1 MTLQTCDGTSKIRV
15 NLASWKSF
23 DDVKLRYEFDR
34 LVDWVLRNEEE
45 MSIYD
50 PTNPW
55 DVIEDAKSIIKSRG
69 LEEKVNNDWLFRER
83 PDEETEVIAVHTLNI
98 DGKTFTLTEV
108 APPKQ

>member
-1 MTLQTCDGTSKIRV
+1 MNRFRV
-15 NLASWKSF
+15 NLASWKKL
-23 DDVKLRYEFDR
+23 DDESLRYAFDS

-50 PTNPW
+50 PVNPW
-55 DVIEDAKSIIKSRG
+55 DVIEDAKNIIKNRG
-69 LEEKVNNDWLFRER
+69 LEETVTNKWLFKDHS
-83 PDEETEVIAVHTLNI
+83 DEETEVIAIHTLNI